1 MTAES
6 SYIGNFF
13 PDGELVRKP
22 INDFFLF
29 LLGGALFAA
38 GLFLFTNQ
46 VMVDSGFRSFG
57 WRRGWGGWGGYGG
70 FFPFGAG
77 QGFGL
82 LMLPLGIGM
91 ALLIGDVNRRIGWFL
106 IWASSAALGVGVLQS
121 LVFNFR
127 TTSLFSLL
135 AMVGMIGAGGALMFR
150 SLKDYDA
157 DEKSKL
163 KSDIDA
169 ANRRVKDL
177 TEELED
183 LKARTERKP

>member
-1 MTAES
+1 
-6 SYIGNFF
+6 
-13 PDGELVRKP
+13 VRKP

-38 GLFLFTNQ
+38 GLFLFSNQ
-46 VMVDSGFRSFG
+46 VMVDSGFRTFG

-82 LMLPLGIGM
+82 LMLPFGVGV
-91 ALLIGDVNRRIGWFL
+91 ALLIGDVNRKIGWFL
-106 IWASSAALGVGVLQS
+106 IWASSAALAVGVLQS

-127 TTSLFSLL
+127 TTSLFSLV
-135 AMVGMIGAGGALMFR
+135 AMVFMIGGGAALMFR

-157 DEKSKL
+157 DEKAKIQTEL
-163 KSDIDA
+163 DD
-169 ANRRVKDL
+169 ANRRLNDL
-177 TEELED
+177 KED
-183 LKARTERKP
+183 LDNLKAKTDKKN